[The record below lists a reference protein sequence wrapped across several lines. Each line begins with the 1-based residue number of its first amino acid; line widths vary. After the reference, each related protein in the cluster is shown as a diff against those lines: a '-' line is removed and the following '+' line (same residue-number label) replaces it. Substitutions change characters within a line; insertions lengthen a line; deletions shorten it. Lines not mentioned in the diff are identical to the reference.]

1 MMKKMFMRRLIG
13 DERGISSVE
22 FAIVCSLFFMMVLG
36 MIDFSRAMWEWNAA
50 SKATAAGVRYAV
62 VNDMVSVKMRSFS
75 GLGAGLES
83 GQDIPIGTA
92 GTEPVS
98 CDNSGC
104 EGNPDPATS
113 YNSAAFIAIV
123 DRMQIIYSRIQA
135 ENVVID
141 YVHCGPSLAG
151 NTIGPDIDPCV
162 TVRLRNL
169 VFTFVTPGLAGIFT
183 INLPGFNATLTGEDH
198 NSS

>member
-1 MMKKMFMRRLIG
+1 MRKKMFMRRLIG

-62 VNDMVSVKMRSFS
+62 VNDMVTIKMREFS
-75 GLGAGLES
+75 GLGTFES
-83 GQDIPIGTA
+83 GQNIPVGTT
-92 GTEPVS
+92 GTETVVCNNAG
-98 CDNSGC
+98 CDGSA
-104 EGNPDPATS
+104 DATTS
-113 YNSAAFIAIV
+113 YDSVAFDAIV
-123 DRMQIIYSRIQA
+123 TKMQLIYSRIEP
-135 ENVVID
+135 ENVVVT

-162 TVRLRNL
+162 TVSLRDL
-169 VFTFVTPGLAGIFT
+169 VFTFVTPGLVGIFT
-183 INLPGFNATLTGEDH
+183 IDLPGFNATLTGEDH

>member
-1 MMKKMFMRRLIG
+1 MRKKMFMRRLIG

-62 VNDMVSVKMRSFS
+62 VNDMVSVELQNFS
-75 GLGAGLES
+75 GLAAGLES
-83 GQDIPIGTA
+83 GQNVPLSAFPDPVICNNA
-92 GTEPVS
+92 G
-98 CDNSGC
+98 CDGSS
-104 EGNPDPATS
+104 DPATK
-113 YNSAAFIAIV
+113 YNSVAFAAIV
-123 DRMQIIYSRIQA
+123 TKMQGIFSRIEP
-135 ENVVID
+135 ENVVVT

-162 TVRLRNL
+162 TVSLQGL
-169 VFTFVTPGLAGIFT
+169 VFTFVTPGLVGIFT
-183 INLPGFNATLTGEDH
+183 IDLPGFNATLTGEDH